1 MSTVTRMG
9 RTLAAAAL
17 AATTMMAGLTLPA
30 AAAGEQPLSAPMS
43 CTELWESLPQQMKDD
58 ITAARSLDDEAQRR
72 AMRVIRLAALRG
84 AYGDRVEELAEA
96 RRDKRRELWEAAPE
110 QLKDDVLA
118 ARSLPFEEQ
127 RRAMWVIRGAALR
140 GVYGE
145 QVQAVA
151 EARRDWLKTCPKV
164 GDTI

>member
-1 MSTVTRMG
+1 MSNVTTMG
-9 RTLAAAAL
+9 RTLAAIVL
-17 AATTMMAGLTLPA
+17 AATTLMAGLTMPA
-30 AAAGEQPLSAPMS
+30 TAAGEKPPSAPMS
-43 CTELWESLPQQMKDD
+43 CTELWEALPQQMKDD
-58 ITAARSLDDEAQRR
+58 ITAARSLDAEAQRR

-84 AYGDRVEELAEA
+84 VYGDRVEELAQA
-96 RRDKRRELWEAAPE
+96 RRDKRRELWEAAPDG
-110 QLKDDVLA
+110 LKQDVLA

-127 RRAMWVIRGAALR
+127 RRAMWVIRRAALH

-164 GDTI
+164 GETI

>member
-1 MSTVTRMG
+1 MSTVTTMG
-9 RTLAAAAL
+9 RTLAAVAL
-17 AATTMMAGLTLPA
+17 AAATLMTGLSVPA
-30 AAAGEQPLSAPMS
+30 TAAGEKALSAPMT

-72 AMRVIRLAALRG
+72 AMLVIRRAALRG
-84 AYGDRVEELAEA
+84 VYGDRVEELAEA
-96 RRDKRRELWEAAPE
+96 RRDKRLALWKAAPQ
-110 QLKDDVLA
+110 QLKEDVLA

-127 RRAMWVIRGAALR
+127 RRAMWVIRRAALR

-145 QVQAVA
+145 KVQAVA
-151 EARRDWLKTCPKV
+151 QARRDWLTTCPKV

>member
-1 MSTVTRMG
+1 MSTVTTMG
-9 RTLAAAAL
+9 RTLAAVAL
-17 AATTMMAGLTLPA
+17 ATTTLMAGLALPA
-30 AAAGEQPLSAPMS
+30 VAADEKALSAPMS

-58 ITAARSLDDEAQRR
+58 ISAARSLDDEAQRR
-72 AMRVIRLAALRG
+72 AMLVIRRAALRG
-84 AYGDRVEELAEA
+84 VYGDRVEDLAQA
-96 RRDKRRELWEAAPE
+96 RRDKRLELWKVAPE
-110 QLKDDVLA
+110 QLKEDVLA

-127 RRAMWVIRGAALR
+127 RRAMWVIRRAALR

-151 EARRDWLKTCPKV
+151 EARRDWLKTCPKI

>member
-1 MSTVTRMG
+1 MSTVTTMG
-9 RTLAAAAL
+9 RTLAAVAL
-17 AATTMMAGLTLPA
+17 AATTLMAGLAAPA
-30 AAAGEQPLSAPMS
+30 AAAGERPLSAPMS

-58 ITAARSLDDEAQRR
+58 LAAARSLDGEAQRR
-72 AMRVIRLAALRG
+72 AMRAIRLAALRG
-84 AYGDRVEELAEA
+84 VYGERVEDLAEA

-110 QLKDDVLA
+110 QLKEDVLA

-127 RRAMWVIRGAALR
+127 RRAMWVIRRAALR

-151 EARRDWLKTCPKV
+151 EARRDWLRTCPKV

>member
-1 MSTVTRMG
+1 MSTVTTMG
-9 RTLAAAAL
+9 RTLAAVAL
-17 AATTMMAGLTLPA
+17 AATTLMAGLAAPA
-30 AAAGEQPLSAPMS
+30 AAAGERPLSAPMS

-58 ITAARSLDDEAQRR
+58 LAAARSLDGEAQRR
-72 AMRVIRLAALRG
+72 AMRAIRLAALRG
-84 AYGDRVEELAEA
+84 VYGERVEDLAEA

-110 QLKDDVLA
+110 QLKEDVLA

-127 RRAMWVIRGAALR
+127 RRAMWVIRRAALH

-164 GDTI
+164 GETI

>member
-1 MSTVTRMG
+1 MSTVTTMG
-9 RTLAAAAL
+9 RTLAAVAL
-17 AATTMMAGLTLPA
+17 AATTLMAGLAAPA
-30 AAAGEQPLSAPMS
+30 AAAGERPLSAPMS

-58 ITAARSLDDEAQRR
+58 LAAARSLDAEAQRR
-72 AMRVIRLAALRG
+72 AMRAIRLAALRG
-84 AYGDRVEELAEA
+84 VYGERVEDLAEA

-110 QLKDDVLA
+110 QLKEDVLA

-127 RRAMWVIRGAALR
+127 RRAMWVIRRAALR

-151 EARRDWLKTCPKV
+151 EARRDWLRTCPKV